1 MVPTSIEQP
10 TAWSSPVLP
19 ASSGT
24 NSLWWER
31 LGGFKLSLL
40 MRQAFESNADLLAA
54 AYRVKRSQ
62 LQSQLVISNSDVGL
76 GATASVNRSQ
86 DIGGGNGVNS
96 TAANVQL
103 SYEIDLWGKLAKQ
116 RDISQW
122 QSQATRSDCESLSL
136 SLSGTVANL
145 YWQIAQLN
153 QLITLGEIDIEYARK
168 TMEMVGHRFDAGAVS
183 GIAKSQAAV
192 NLANQQAAQTRLMQ
206 SRVEVRHAMAALL
219 SKQPSYR
226 VDELL
231 QLPTAALPP
240 VQADLPAEVLK
251 NRPDLHAAEMRLRAS
266 FSQIDV
272 ERMRFYPSLS
282 LTGGVGTASA
292 DLLSFGKNP
301 VTFLGGFLALPF
313 IQAGA
318 LNLNIQVSQSE
329 FDEALAVFK
338 QRLYTALAEVEGALS
353 AKQQLQIAYDQEL
366 IAKEQAALVEGRIE
380 TQYRTGFVGLQSW
393 LEARQTLRNAERA
406 LVYTRFNQLA
416 NESKLYM
423 ALGASYGSSSGMCAV
438 H

>member
-1 MVPTSIEQP
+1 
-10 TAWSSPVLP
+10 
-19 ASSGT
+19 
-24 NSLWWER
+24 
-31 LGGFKLSLL
+31 

-54 AYRVKRSQ
+54 AYRIKRSQ
-62 LQSQLVISNSDVGL
+62 LQSQLVNANRDVGL

-86 DIGGGNGVNS
+86 DIDGGNGVNS
-96 TAANVQL
+96 NAANVLL
-103 SYEIDLWGKLAKQ
+103 SYEVDLWGKLAKQ

-153 QLITLGEIDIEYARK
+153 QLITLGEIDIESARK
-168 TMEMVGHRFDAGAVS
+168 TMEIVDRRFDAGAVS

-206 SRVEVRHAMAALL
+206 SRVELRHAMAALL

-231 QLPTAALPP
+231 QLPTADLPP

-251 NRPDLHAAEMRLRAS
+251 RRPDLHAAEMRLRAS

-272 ERMRFYPSLS
+272 VRTSFYPSLS
-282 LTGGVGTASA
+282 LTGGLGTVSS
-292 DLLSFGKNP
+292 DLASFGKNP
-301 VTFLGGFLALPF
+301 VAFLGGLLALPF
-313 IQAGA
+313 IQVNS
-318 LNLNIQVSQSE
+318 LNLNIQISQSE
-329 FDEALAVFK
+329 FDEAVAVFK
-338 QRLYTALAEVEGALS
+338 QRLYTALAEVEDALS
-353 AKQQLQIAYDQEL
+353 AKQQLQIAYDQER
-366 IAKEQAALVEGRIE
+366 IANEQAALVEARIE
-380 TQYRTGFVGLQSW
+380 IQYRTGFVALQPW
-393 LEARQTLRNAERA
+393 LDARQSLRNAERA
-406 LVYTRFNQLA
+406 LVYTRFSQLA

-423 ALGASYGSSSGMCAV
+423 ALGAGNGSPASTCDAR
-438 H
+438 